1 MRGFAPH
8 PSREQGP
15 LHLQQKGLRPSR
27 CALHPTLA
35 AGQRGREIPC
45 PYRDSL
51 WSWRRYK
58 GQGASPCAL
67 LILGALPPAVP
78 RAPLP
83 LHFSPKDPFIFCKGH
98 TYRRAEPI
106 CLSALSEGTTKTG
119 MKRKSV
125 RAFPPIQFS
134 FHPRQN
140 LLVNF
145 TRFRIASFYIS
156 TMSTTL

>member
-1 MRGFAPH
+1 MELETLQGARGFA
-8 PSREQGP
+8 
-15 LHLQQKGLRPSR
+15 LRAPY
-27 CALHPTLA
+27 P
-35 AGQRGREIPC
+35 RGRC
-45 PYRDSL
+45 PLRYR
-51 WSWRRYK
+51 
-58 GQGASPCAL
+58 AHPF
-67 LILGALPPAVP
+67 
-78 RAPLP
+78 P
-83 LHFSPKDPFIFCKGH
+83 LHFSPKDPFIFCKGALRAPYPRGRCPLRYRAH
-98 TYRRAEPI
+98 PFPLHFSPKDPFIFCKGRTYRRAEPI